1 MAGPAG
7 GGRGGRGQS
16 ANDRGSVA
24 VETGEELTVTERI
37 LPHAKAVVL
46 AIEPLETIDPTRPIG
61 RVIT

>member
-1 MAGPAG
+1 M
-7 GGRGGRGQS
+7 
-16 ANDRGSVA
+16 
-24 VETGEELTVTERI
+24 ETGEELTVTERI